1 MLRIEQ
7 AGCCLYCD
15 LASFIGSRLEDLRFV
30 FIIFRH
36 SRIGFVNA
44 RANPD
49 AGPTSEHPAKGNKM
63 KKYVAI
69 GILSTLSAAP
79 GQAVSGWKE
88 MHTRA
93 AINNYHKVVIPP
105 ECKLKAEAISGS
117 ASLSRSQRTASEA
130 LVSVLNTAASSL
142 QVSYILQPELIR
154 RTWGTL
160 STEIKL
166 AGKFTNVSIT
176 LLDATG
182 ATIASTQ
189 GFGSLGEA
197 HSSSA
202 AAYAAENLVQTNT
215 NQMTMQLD
223 VVATRIARFNA
234 HFTIH
239 SDYRSQAAMELI
251 VASGGNTAAADANTL
266 VTGRAMTLADLVTKI
281 NVDATVSFDGR
292 RMLVTDVKTDIG
304 C

>member
-1 MLRIEQ
+1 
-7 AGCCLYCD
+7 
-15 LASFIGSRLEDLRFV
+15 
-30 FIIFRH
+30 
-36 SRIGFVNA
+36 
-44 RANPD
+44 
-49 AGPTSEHPAKGNKM
+49 M
-63 KKYVAI
+63 KKYVVL
-69 GILSTLSAAP
+69 GVLSTVCVSP
-79 GQAVSGWKE
+79 GQAVSAWKE

-93 AINNYHKVVIPP
+93 AINNYHSVVIPP

-117 ASLSRSQRTASEA
+117 ASLSGSQRTASEA

-142 QVSYILQPELIR
+142 QVSYTLQPELIR

-166 AGKFTNVSIT
+166 VGKFSNVSIT

-182 ATIASTQ
+182 ASIATTQ
-189 GFGSLGEA
+189 GFGSLEAA

-202 AAYAAENLVQTNT
+202 AAYAAENLVQTNS

-223 VVATRIARFNA
+223 VLATRIARFNA
-234 HFTIH
+234 NFTIH
-239 SDYRSQAAMELI
+239 SDYRSQAAVELI
-251 VASGGNTAAADANTL
+251 VASGGNAATADANTV

-292 RMLVTDVKTDIG
+292 KLLVTDVKTDIG